1 MKSTNLVYFV
11 PLIDVTW
18 ASFAPLDET
27 RGFPTGPLSM
37 ELCLEEAV
45 RSADFMHQA
54 TGGRFVYALHTGTY
68 CRTGFYDEPF
78 MSVWRAAAAKGAE
91 FVVHPHEEI
100 AGQGTRYGDIAHMRQ
115 VTTDAIKRLRAAGI
129 EPVGYRGG
137 HYGYAQFMTGL
148 LAELGLP
155 MDFSAAPGFDRPDWE
170 ASWKDAPFSA
180 YYPAADH
187 PGRAVPKGSVLE
199 VPLGADGKGSGNEN
213 LLYLDFEG
221 ADVASLAAIWDA
233 VANRARESGRPQFI
247 HTLYHTISMS
257 SDPMRD
263 RFRRFVDYACEHGGT
278 MVRPSELLE
287 KFRQEAHA

>member
-1 MKSTNLVYFV
+1 MQSTDLIYFV

-18 ASFAPLDET
+18 ASFAPLDES

-45 RSADFMHQA
+45 RSAEFMQQA
-54 TGGRFVYALHTGTY
+54 TDGRFVYALHTGTY

-78 MSVWRAAAAKGAE
+78 MAVWRRAAGKGAE

-100 AGQGTRYGDIAHMRQ
+100 AGKGTRYGDISHMRQ
-115 VTTDAIKRLRAAGI
+115 VTSDAIGRLRAAAI

-137 HYGYAQFMTGL
+137 HYGYAPFMTGL

-170 ASWKDAPFSA
+170 AAWKDAPFSA
-180 YYPAADH
+180 YYPALDD
-187 PGRAVPKGSVLE
+187 PSRAVKTGPVLE

-213 LLYLDFEG
+213 LLYLDFDG
-221 ADVASLAAIWDA
+221 ADIASLAAIWDA
-233 VANRARESGRPQFI
+233 VADRARKSGRPQFI

-257 SDPMRD
+257 SDGMRD
-263 RFRRFVDYACEHGGT
+263 RFRRFVDYACGHGGT
-278 MVRPSELLE
+278 MVRPSEMIE
-287 KFRQEAHA
+287 KFKIVAHA

>member
-1 MKSTNLVYFV
+1 MHSTKLVYFV

-18 ASFAPLDET
+18 ASFAPLDES

-37 ELCLEEAV
+37 ELCLQEAQ
-45 RSADFMHQA
+45 RSAEFMHET

-78 MSVWRAAAAKGAE
+78 MSVWQAAARKGAE

-100 AGQGTRYGDIAHMRQ
+100 AGKGTRYGDIVHMRQ
-115 VTTDAIKRLRAAGI
+115 VTTDAIARLREAGI

-137 HYGYAQFMTGL
+137 HYGYAAFMTGL

-170 ASWKDAPFSA
+170 AAWKEAPFSA
-180 YYPAADH
+180 YYPAADD
-187 PGRAVPKGSVLE
+187 PCRAVKNGPVLE
-199 VPLGADGKGSGNEN
+199 IPLGADGKGSSNEN

-221 ADVASLAAIWDA
+221 ADIDSLAAIWDS
-233 VANRARESGRPQFI
+233 VVDRARESGQPQFI

-257 SDPMRD
+257 SAGMRD
-263 RFRRFVDYACEHGGT
+263 RFQRFVDYACGHGGA

-287 KFRQEAHA
+287 KFREVGQS